1 MTNQEWLY
9 RGFHIERE
17 IKELKEALTKAKTEA
32 VYISPSLS
40 LSGTAGSRENRTEK
54 KQMTALRYQEML
66 ADKIAVKEQIQTDV
80 AEAIESVNNRTYRTL
95 LIRRYINFK
104 PVEVIA
110 WEQHYSERWVQTL
123 LRRAESK
130 IKQK

>member
-9 RGFHIERE
+9 RGFQIDRE
-17 IKELKEALTKAKTEA
+17 IAELKQALDKAKTEA

-40 LSGTAGSRENRTEK
+40 FSGAAGSHENRTEK
-54 KQMTALRYQEML
+54 KRMTALRYQEML
-66 ADKIAVKEQIQTDV
+66 ADKIAKKEQIQAEV
-80 AEAIESVNNRTYRTL
+80 AQAIEAVNNRTYRTI

-110 WEQHYSERWVQTL
+110 WEHHYSERWVQTL